1 MLNRFIFTSFLL
13 MILSPAQSFARSYIV
28 EAIIFTNEGVTAGSA
43 EQWDPASARNQNI
56 QSKILAQH
64 ARARALRNP
73 NSINRL
79 AGIRQ
84 ALARSPE
91 HRILQSTSWSQ
102 SEASYASS
110 PLVKITAQQLLGAI
124 KIYAPN
130 LLFAELNLRYLPD
143 STPGFSQTSS
153 PSYFMNEKRRLKL
166 NEIHYFDHPK
176 FGVILSVRPI

>member
-1 MLNRFIFTSFLL
+1 MFSRFIFASLL
-13 MILSPAQSFARSYIV
+13 LIALSPAQSFARSYIV
-28 EAIIFTNEGVTAGSA
+28 EAIVFTNEGVASGNA
-43 EQWDPASARNQNI
+43 EQWDPASTRNQSMQN
-56 QSKILAQH
+56 KILAQH
-64 ARARALRNP
+64 AQARALRNP

-84 ALARSPE
+84 ALANSPE
-91 HRILQSTSWSQ
+91 HRILQSISWSQ

-130 LLFAELNLRYLPD
+130 LLFAELNLRYLPG
-143 STPGFSQTSS
+143 STPGFGQTSS
-153 PSYFMNEKRRLKL
+153 PSYFIDEKRRLKL
-166 NEIHYFDHPK
+166 NEIHYFDHPN